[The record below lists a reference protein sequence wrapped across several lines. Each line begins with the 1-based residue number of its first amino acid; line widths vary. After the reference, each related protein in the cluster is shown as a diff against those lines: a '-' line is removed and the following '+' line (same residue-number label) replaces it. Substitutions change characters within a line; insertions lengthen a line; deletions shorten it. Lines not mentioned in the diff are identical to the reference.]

1 MRVIL
6 TFLLLCLFHAA
17 IAGGG
22 MEAEILRLVNEYRA
36 KKNLPAL
43 QTNPTIAAAARKHSK
58 DMAARR
64 VGFGHG
70 GFDNRIDKL
79 LHGIKGAYAGAENVA
94 YGSRSA
100 EAVVKLWINSKGH
113 RKNILGK
120 YNLTGIGIARSKD
133 GTLYFT
139 QIFIASR

>member
-1 MRVIL
+1 MKVLL
-6 TFLLLCLFHAA
+6 TLLLLCFFHTA
-17 IAGGG
+17 IAGS
-22 MEAEILRLVNEYRA
+22 MEGEIVRLVNQYRA

-43 QTNPTIAAAARKHSK
+43 QTNGAIAAAAQKHSNN
-58 DMAARR
+58 MAARR

-94 YGSRSA
+94 YGSKTA
-100 EAVVKLWINSKGH
+100 EDVVRLWINSPGH
-113 RKNILGK
+113 RKNIKGK
-120 YNLTGIGIARSKD
+120 YNLTGIGVARGKN

-139 QIFIASR
+139 QIFIATR